1 MDGIGIALVAL
12 FMYCLTL
19 FAILFMVG
27 GVVKIFV
34 SIKNK
39 KPRIIFSVTFLLCC
53 GLIIYRGSA
62 LIPEEWWLNLLSS
75 YQIGDNELKPYE
87 HAIAGFDRES
97 MGFSS
102 ISQDSNIKIIQ
113 HPRQYTISCPGVKLY
128 IDNLP
133 IKRHYICL
141 RKTENVYTWD
151 SEYEEYL
158 GPNEWESIWLAY
170 SSRPNTLRFF
180 DIEHKIEP
188 YKLVIEY
195 WGSNDVLIG
204 KTFTLESIRPILK
217 EWEEYHKKQSRR
229 K

>member
-75 YQIGDNELKPYE
+75 YQIGDNELKP
-87 HAIAGFDRES
+87 
-97 MGFSS
+97 
-102 ISQDSNIKIIQ
+102 
-113 HPRQYTISCPGVKLY
+113 
-128 IDNLP
+128 
-133 IKRHYICL
+133 
-141 RKTENVYTWD
+141 
-151 SEYEEYL
+151 
-158 GPNEWESIWLAY
+158 
-170 SSRPNTLRFF
+170 
-180 DIEHKIEP
+180 
-188 YKLVIEY
+188 
-195 WGSNDVLIG
+195 
-204 KTFTLESIRPILK
+204 
-217 EWEEYHKKQSRR
+217 
-229 K
+229 